1 MRIDKKT
8 LTKGTLIL
16 LSSITIIP
24 NIVLA
29 SEATVIDDTHH
40 YNNYYF
46 FTGRYDDCL
55 TDTTENKNSEYEFLK
70 NREDKPDDNF
80 TSFSSLNFGYSDP
93 TGTKIKLSLN
103 PKQKKSSDEW
113 TYEGFY
119 RKILEVEKSKGTQYT
134 IDGTECKIKHIEET
148 IKKNTTTTY
157 FAHGCYT
164 NTKNGKVTSSNNL
177 TDPLPPK
184 YKSDKLAA
192 RALACSS
199 VDIPYEISNLS
210 IENDRVNVNITRIIG
225 DELKSSTY
233 KKMPAE
239 MSNTAQCK
247 ETYLMPL
254 TVEGS
259 CNPTYNN
266 NPYALY
272 APALYKLS
280 YKVNKHTC
288 KKKNMDTASME
299 CNNTLSIEETCP
311 NQTMINE
318 GFNIKQ
324 DISITQN
331 HYASNILTPTTIH
344 QGGGVKFA
352 VEYYSE
358 IKWSPSDRNN
368 VSGAIGDLNS
378 QEVINRINKE
388 LYKDNNIKATIKVFQ
403 IDKNN
408 NKKKVTEID
417 AKTQCT
423 KCTIEDWSKDNGV
436 NSLKRECTFSMPN
449 YELSQYDGK
458 VTLSNDEPSSN
469 GVNNR
474 YYTDL
479 NFDGKYEFEFKISN
493 ISMLKK
499 EYDWLKKNS
508 DTITVKSDNE
518 DASCQV
524 ETVPVNDFVYRPID
538 LDKPFPN
545 RTPGLN
551 WLEWYSNSTN
561 KERLKEA
568 YDKNNLQYLAVLNNQ
583 NVMAIKGYNKN
594 NKYLD
599 WSDIDSD
606 GNSTFITKN
615 KNIVTRQSSTEEG
628 GS

>member
-1 MRIDKKT
+1 MRIDKKAI
-8 LTKGTLIL
+8 TKTTLIL

-29 SEATVIDDTHH
+29 SEATVIDDTHY

-46 FTGRYDDCL
+46 FTGRYDGCL
-55 TDTTENKNSEYEFLK
+55 TDTSENKNSEYEFLK
-70 NREDKPDDNF
+70 NRRDEFESDDNS
-80 TSFSSLNFGYSDP
+80 TSFSSLNFGYSDT
-93 TGTKIKLSLN
+93 TGMKIKLSLN
-103 PKQKKSSDEW
+103 PKQKKNSDEW

-119 RKILEVEKSKGTQYT
+119 RKILEVEKSKGTSYT
-134 IDGTECKIKHIEET
+134 IDGTECKIKHIEENG
-148 IKKNTTTTY
+148 KKNTTTTY

-164 NTKNGKVTSSNNL
+164 NYGKLTSSNNL

-184 YKSDKLAA
+184 YQSDNLAA
-192 RALACSS
+192 RVLACSS
-199 VDIPYEISNLS
+199 VDIPYEISNFN
-210 IENDRVNVNITRIIG
+210 INNDRVDVEISRTI
-225 DELKSSTY
+225 DDKLKSSTY
-233 KKMPAE
+233 KKMPE
-239 MSNTAQCK
+239 ISNTTRCK

-254 TVEGS
+254 TIEGS

-280 YKVNKHTC
+280 YEVSKHTC
-288 KKKNMDTASME
+288 QKKNMDTASMK
-299 CNNTLSIEETCP
+299 CNNTLSVEETCP
-311 NQTMINE
+311 NQTMIDE
-318 GFNIKQ
+318 VVNIKQ

-358 IKWSPSDRNN
+358 IKWYPSDRNN

-378 QEVINRINKE
+378 QKVIDYINNV
-388 LYKDNNIKATIKVFQ
+388 LYEDNNIKATIKVFQ

-408 NKKKVTEID
+408 NKKTVAEIE
-417 AKTQCT
+417 AEKQCA
-423 KCTIEDWSKDNGV
+423 IEGWSKDNGV
-436 NSLKRECTFSMPN
+436 NSLKRKCTFSMPN

-493 ISMLKK
+493 ISMLNKN
-499 EYDWLKKNS
+499 YDWLKKNS
-508 DTITVKSDNE
+508 DTITVKPDNE

>member
-24 NIVLA
+24 NMVLA
-29 SEATVIDDTHH
+29 SEATVIDDTHY

-55 TDTTENKNSEYEFLK
+55 IYTPGSEKEEYRFLNTK
-70 NREDKPDDNF
+70 EGGTNE
-80 TSFSSLNFGYSDP
+80 TSFASLNFGYSDT

-103 PKQKKSSDEW
+103 PKQKKNSDDW

-119 RKILEVEKSKGTQYT
+119 RKILEVEKSKGTPYT
-134 IDGTECKIKHIEET
+134 IDGTECEIKHIEENG
-148 IKKNTTTTY
+148 KKNTTTTY

-164 NTKNGKVTSSNNL
+164 NDDGKLTSSNNL
-177 TDPLPPK
+177 KAPLK
-184 YKSDKLAA
+184 YQSDNLAV

-199 VDIPYEISNLS
+199 VDIPYKISNFS
-210 IENDRVNVNITRIIG
+210 INNDRVDVEISRTIDDKLKIT
-225 DELKSSTY
+225 TY
-233 KKMPAE
+233 KKLPE
-239 MSNTAQCK
+239 VSNTTQCK

-254 TVEGS
+254 NIEGS
-259 CNPTYNN
+259 CHPTYNVYGKYLYDN
-266 NPYALY
+266 KPYALY

-280 YKVNKHTC
+280 YEVSKHTC
-288 KKKNMDTASME
+288 QEKNMDTASMK
-299 CNNTLSIEETCP
+299 CNNTLSVEETCP

-318 GFNIKQ
+318 AVNIKQ

-378 QEVINRINKE
+378 QEVINYINNKE
-388 LYKDNNIKATIKVFQ
+388 LYKGNDINATIKVFQ

-408 NKKKVTEID
+408 NKKTVAEIPTE
-417 AKTQCT
+417 KQ
-423 KCTIEDWSKDNGV
+423 CTIEGWSKDNGV
-436 NSLKRECTFSMPN
+436 NLLKRKCTFSMPN

-479 NFDGKYEFEFKISN
+479 NFDGKYEFKFEISN
-493 ISMLKK
+493 ISMLKEK
-499 EYDWLKKNS
+499 YDWLKKDS
-508 DTITVKSDNE
+508 ETITVKSDNE

>member
-1 MRIDKKT
+1 M
-8 LTKGTLIL
+8 
-16 LSSITIIP
+16 
-24 NIVLA
+24 
-29 SEATVIDDTHH
+29 
-40 YNNYYF
+40 
-46 FTGRYDDCL
+46 
-55 TDTTENKNSEYEFLK
+55 
-70 NREDKPDDNF
+70 
-80 TSFSSLNFGYSDP
+80 
-93 TGTKIKLSLN
+93 
-103 PKQKKSSDEW
+103 
-113 TYEGFY
+113 
-119 RKILEVEKSKGTQYT
+119 
-134 IDGTECKIKHIEET
+134 
-148 IKKNTTTTY
+148 
-157 FAHGCYT
+157 
-164 NTKNGKVTSSNNL
+164 
-177 TDPLPPK
+177 
-184 YKSDKLAA
+184 
-192 RALACSS
+192 
-199 VDIPYEISNLS
+199 
-210 IENDRVNVNITRIIG
+210 
-225 DELKSSTY
+225 
-233 KKMPAE
+233 
-239 MSNTAQCK
+239 
-247 ETYLMPL
+247 
-254 TVEGS
+254 
-259 CNPTYNN
+259 
-266 NPYALY
+266 
-272 APALYKLS
+272 
-280 YKVNKHTC
+280 
-288 KKKNMDTASME
+288 
-299 CNNTLSIEETCP
+299 
-311 NQTMINE
+311 
-318 GFNIKQ
+318 
-324 DISITQN
+324 
-331 HYASNILTPTTIH
+331 
-344 QGGGVKFA
+344 KFA

-378 QEVINRINKE
+378 QEVINYINNE
-388 LYKDNNIKATIKVFQ
+388 LYKDNDIIDATIKVFQ

-408 NKKKVTEID
+408 NKETVTEIH
-417 AKTQCT
+417 AEKQ
-423 KCTIEDWSKDNGV
+423 CTIEGWSKDNGV
-436 NSLKRECTFSMPN
+436 NSLKRKCTFSMPN

-508 DTITVKSDNE
+508 DTITVKPDNE

-524 ETVPVNDFVYRPID
+524 ETVPVNDFAYRPID

>member
-24 NIVLA
+24 NMVLA
-29 SEATVIDDTHH
+29 SEATVIDDTHY

-46 FTGRYDDCL
+46 FNNKYTNCQINTKTCGGKTSTGYSEN
-55 TDTTENKNSEYEFLK
+55 TTYF
-70 NREDKPDDNF
+70 DA
-80 TSFSSLNFGYSDP
+80 LNFGYSNTKDP
-93 TGTKIKLSLN
+93 VKIDLKNGKSNTKEIDTYTKFYDMLLYLEEYGIPKTYYVPNKSLICES
-103 PKQKKSSDEW
+103 KTKYK
-113 TYEGFY
+113 TEG
-119 RKILEVEKSKGTQYT
+119 
-134 IDGTECKIKHIEET
+134 
-148 IKKNTTTTY
+148 NTTNTY

-164 NTKNGKVTSSNNL
+164 QDGEWTVVKST
-177 TDPLPPK
+177 TEPLIK
-184 YKSDKLAA
+184 KHRNKE
-192 RALACSS
+192 ALNCASFYVAS
-199 VDIPYEISNLS
+199 TAEI
-210 IENDRVNVNITRIIG
+210 EPQDGNVFAKIKRDDTEFPNFRG
-225 DELKSSTY
+225 WKFN
-233 KKMPAE
+233 AN
-239 MSNTAQCK
+239 MSNCGTSQNEIKPVK
-247 ETYLMPL
+247 EQKSTFENEVFSVY
-254 TVEGS
+254 S
-259 CNPTYNN
+259 
-266 NPYALY
+266 
-272 APALYKLS
+272 PALYKLS
-280 YKVNKHTC
+280 YEVNKHTC
-288 KKKNMDTASME
+288 QGKNMDTASMK
-299 CNNTLSIEETCP
+299 CNNTLSVEETCP

-318 GFNIKQ
+318 DVNIKQ

-378 QEVINRINKE
+378 QEVINYINNKE
-388 LYKDNNIKATIKVFQ
+388 LYKGNDINATIKVFQ

-408 NKKKVTEID
+408 NKKTVAEIP
-417 AKTQCT
+417 AEKQ
-423 KCTIEDWSKDNGV
+423 CTIEGWSKDNGV
-436 NSLKRECTFSMPN
+436 NLLKRKCTFSMPN